1 VLLRCRMKTLP
12 HERDN
17 VRREFTRRL
26 ALEFQK
32 RALKTA

>member
-1 VLLRCRMKTLP
+1 MMLRCRMQVLP

-17 VRREFTRRL
+17 VRREFIRRL

-32 RALKTA
+32 RGLKTA